1 MTNLLKKYIITI
13 FIGLIIFKLQAFANG
28 GPIEWNGVAQG
39 GNIHF
44 IDVDDIQLNSEFLEV
59 YINESYIDVKVTYKL
74 LNKGS
79 SQNVIYAF
87 PIKLKTQ
94 GYDTYDEIYLKN
106 IKMFDGSKELEYQ
119 LKQEALESDRLY
131 DLQCINNYIA
141 KLSFEE
147 NEEKTLIISYSIK
160 PEYVTELFAEEGSF
174 DISLSNESF
183 NYDFTPASNWGNGK
197 VKEFK
202 LLVDYRN
209 IVNQC
214 EGITMNIPEFSFD
227 KSKGYFEYVKKNID
241 FNIVKKLSIEYNRQN
256 FIKDKKYVLNNDA
269 IAEVIVSSVLK
280 DEGKYTYK
288 PSNLFDKDTNTAWV
302 EGKKGI
308 GIGENIEILL
318 EPETELLEIGIK
330 NGYIANKDIY
340 LKNGIIKKIKVELY
354 GMDDSNNEYQ
364 IITKEKLLNRN
375 VEDFGQVDY
384 VDIYQGN
391 GESYSNISKIKL
403 TILEAEKGST
413 YEDICISD
421 IILYGYNNP
430 QNAYVEGFISTVKQN
445 EDTILNQD
453 KKSDKNNG
461 KEQITIQNDKT
472 KIHATVNASNKEKND
487 EIDSHNTKLTKIIII
502 IVLGIAVIGAVLVF
516 LKKKLKS

>member
-1 MTNLLKKYIITI
+1 MKYAKK
-13 FIGLIIFKLQAFANG
+13 
-28 GPIEWNGVAQG
+28 
-39 GNIHF
+39 
-44 IDVDDIQLNSEFLEV
+44 DIN
-59 YINESYIDVKVTYKL
+59 
-74 LNKGS
+74 
-79 SQNVIYAF
+79 
-87 PIKLKTQ
+87 
-94 GYDTYDEIYLKN
+94 
-106 IKMFDGSKELEYQ
+106 
-119 LKQEALESDRLY
+119 
-131 DLQCINNYIA
+131 
-141 KLSFEE
+141 
-147 NEEKTLIISYSIK
+147 
-160 PEYVTELFAEEGSF
+160 
-174 DISLSNESF
+174 
-183 NYDFTPASNWGNGK
+183 
-197 VKEFK
+197 
-202 LLVDYRN
+202 
-209 IVNQC
+209 
-214 EGITMNIPEFSFD
+214 
-227 KSKGYFEYVKKNID
+227 
-241 FNIVKKLSIEYNRQN
+241 FNIVKNLSIEYNRQN

-269 IAEVIVSSVLK
+269 IAEVIVSSVLQ
-280 DEGKYTYK
+280 DEEKYTYK

-308 GIGENIEILL
+308 GIGESVEILL

-403 TILEAEKGST
+403 TIIEAEKGST

-430 QNAYVEGFISTVKQN
+430 QNAYVKGFISTVKQN

-453 KKSDKNNG
+453 KKGDKKNE